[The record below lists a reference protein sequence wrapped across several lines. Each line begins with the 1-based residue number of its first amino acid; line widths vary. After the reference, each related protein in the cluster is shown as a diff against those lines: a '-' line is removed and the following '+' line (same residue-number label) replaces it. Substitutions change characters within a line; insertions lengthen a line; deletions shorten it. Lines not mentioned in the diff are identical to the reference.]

1 MNKSV
6 FALLC
11 ITGITCGAMAA
22 ADPDGLV
29 AAYDFTDAQDGLVR
43 DYGPNANPAILHS
56 FTGKTSDALCR
67 EPGGKQVF
75 RGDGNGNFFLQ
86 ECVTVCDPCGWN
98 HQREWVTV
106 RTHRSAADAVDDMCG
121 LMKAD
126 LKEVV
131 AYASSPSI
139 HPATIEE

>member
-1 MNKSV
+1 MWPFKKKNGKEEED
-6 FALLC
+6 
-11 ITGITCGAMAA
+11 GA
-22 ADPDGLV
+22 V
-29 AAYDFTDAQDGLVR
+29 HFRIVR
-43 DYGPNANPAILHS
+43 
-56 FTGKTSDALCR
+56 
-67 EPGGKQVF
+67 
-75 RGDGNGNFFLQ
+75 DGNGNFFLQ

-98 HQREWVTV
+98 YQREWVTV